1 MNHESIREI
10 AAIMKE
16 SGLTLVEITEGDTII
31 HLERQAVSGTGMTA
45 AAAPQ
50 VQTDPVPVVAA
61 AASPAAEKYDEIR
74 SPMVGVFYKSPSPEA
89 DPFVQEGDRVNPGD
103 VVCIIEAMK
112 LLNEITAEIS
122 GRIVEICVE
131 NAQVVEYGQ
140 TLFKLAKE

>member
-89 DPFVQEGDRVNPGD
+89 DPFVQVGDRVNPGD

>member
-31 HLERQAVSGTGMTA
+31 HLERQAVSGTGITA

-74 SPMVGVFYKSPSPEA
+74 SPMVGVFYKSPSPES
-89 DPFVQEGDRVNPGD
+89 DSFVQVGDRVNPGD

>member
-1 MNHESIREI
+1 MNHENIREI

-31 HLERQAVSGTGMTA
+31 HLERQAAPAAEKTIAVSTPAQPEFVPA
-45 AAAPQ
+45 AA
-50 VQTDPVPVVAA
+50 VAA
-61 AASPAAEKYDEIR
+61 AAEKYDEIR
-74 SPMVGVFYKSPSPEA
+74 SPMVGVFYKSPSPDA
-89 DPFVQEGDRVNPGD
+89 DPFVQVGDDVNPGD

-112 LLNEITAEIS
+112 LLNEITAEAS

>member
-50 VQTDPVPVVAA
+50 VQTEPVPVAAA

-89 DPFVQEGDRVNPGD
+89 DPFVQVGDRVNPGD

>member
-50 VQTDPVPVVAA
+50 VQTEPVPVAAA